1 MENPVLTIVVPCFNE
16 QEVLPETMKQLNQF
30 LTQLIVEELVS
41 EKSKV
46 LFIDDGSK
54 DDTWT
59 IIYKYSL
66 NHRHIRG
73 LKLSR
78 NAGHQNALL
87 AGLFTAV
94 ETSDCLISI
103 DADLQDDIHVMKEFI
118 MKYHE
123 GNEIVYGVRKKRDS
137 DTFFKRSTAQAFY
150 KLMKIMGT
158 DLIYNHAD
166 FRLMSKRAVHE
177 LKHFSEINMFLRGI
191 VPLIGFKS
199 ANVYYDRK
207 ERLAGETKYP
217 INKML
222 AFSLEGI
229 TSFSVTPIRLVVL
242 IGFLTF
248 FISIMFGAY
257 FLSLKFSGR
266 TELGWTSLIASIWLI
281 GGLQLIAIGLIGEY
295 IGKIYKESK
304 RRPKYIIDIDTLN
317 MPIPHHLINDEGKYD
332 EQHANAHFR
341 NLPETN

>member
-248 FISIMFGAY
+248 FISIMFGVY

-304 RRPKYIIDIDTLN
+304 RRPKYIIDIDTLS

-332 EQHANAHFR
+332 EHANAHFR